1 MKQTMIANLMTTRLY
16 ASVLLCLCVKWFALL
31 LAGTI
36 SSAYCAAET
45 RPNIVFVLVDD
56 MGYADLGCMGAKD
69 IKTPNIDRLANE
81 GLKFTDFYAN
91 APVCT
96 PTRTAFITGR
106 WQQRVGFEWAMGFT
120 AEQFRRVDGKL
131 VPEPDIHALGL
142 PASETTIAE
151 MLKPAGYAT
160 GAFGK
165 WHLGYK
171 DEFNPTRHGFDEYF
185 GILLGHADYYRYNY
199 FDGTYELRDGEKPVQ
214 AEGYLTDL
222 INQRATQFIRK
233 HSKEPFFCYVPYN
246 AVHSPYQPPNRPLPA
261 VSKEGMYDGTRRD
274 YAAMLEKIDEG
285 VGMMLAE
292 LEKQGVLNNTLFVLS
307 SDNGGERLSDNS
319 PLFNHKQTLWEGGI
333 RVPCLMRWPAKL
345 PQGKLVHQPAITMDL
360 TATFLAAA
368 GVNVAG
374 THRVPSDQNGTRSV
388 TTTGRQLDGI
398 NLLQI
403 LTGEMPERERTF
415 CWRVNRSVRQQK
427 AIRHGDW
434 KYVWDGGVDLLFNL
448 KDDIGER
455 RDLSYQNQAIAT
467 DLKARLK
474 AWEDEMDRSP
484 TTFLVR

>member
-1 MKQTMIANLMTTRLY
+1 MFILSGSLVAQAQDL
-16 ASVLLCLCVKWFALL
+16 
-31 LAGTI
+31 
-36 SSAYCAAET
+36 
-45 RPNIVFVLVDD
+45 RPNIIFVLVDD

-69 IKTPNIDRLANE
+69 IKTPNIDRLASE

-96 PTRTAFITGR
+96 PTRTAFMTGR
-106 WQQRVGFEWAMGFT
+106 WQQRVGFEWAMGFQ
-120 AEQFRRVDGKL
+120 AEQFRRVSGKL
-131 VPEPDIHALGL
+131 IEEPDKLAFGL
-142 PASETTIAE
+142 PTSETTIAE

-165 WHLGYK
+165 WHLGYQP
-171 DEFNPTRHGFDEYF
+171 EHNPVRRGFDEYF
-185 GILLGHADYYRYNY
+185 GVLLGHADYYRYNY
-199 FDGTYELRDGEKPVQ
+199 FDGTYELRDGEKPVM

-222 INQRATQFIRK
+222 INQRATKFVRGHARQ
-233 HSKEPFFCYVPYN
+233 PFFLYVPYN

-261 VSKEGMYDGTRRD
+261 VTKENMYDGTRQD
-274 YAAMLEKIDEG
+274 YAAMLEQIDEG

-292 LEKQGVLNNTLFVLS
+292 LEKQGILDNTLFVLS

-345 PQGKLVHQPAITMDL
+345 PRGKVTNQPAITMDL
-360 TATFLAAA
+360 TATFLSIA
-368 GVNVAG
+368 GAK
-374 THRVPSDQNGTRSV
+374 SDRP
-388 TTTGRQLDGI
+388 LDGM
-398 NLLQI
+398 NLLPV
-403 LTGEMPERERTF
+403 LTGEQPPQERTF
-415 CWRVNRSVRQQK
+415 YWRVNRSNRYQK

-434 KYVWDGGVDLLFNL
+434 KYVLDGAVDLLFNL
-448 KDDIGER
+448 QNDIGER
-455 RDLSYQNQAIAT
+455 HDLGYQNQPILS

-474 AWEDEMDRSP
+474 AWEQEMDASP